1 MQALVPFQQLLEAIL
16 VFEQTHFQTI
26 GAPTVL
32 RKYIKQSYSFI
43 ELSLKQDELLYA
55 QAVFEI
61 SQDQAVLQKVYV
73 SDRSREQQLEASI
86 RNNKAL
92 KDFRWTVAGAHA
104 IQNELVIARCLAAA
118 DAIARRAVN
127 CAHGDDY
134 RPGCYSSVLVSD
146 TEIILSQINH
156 MNAKS
161 LKHKN
166 DYCLRNLVFTIPLI
180 EQVQVKLSD
189 HQLGPMRISFS
200 DSSSANN
207 LRCGEA
213 IMEQIKL
220 EQAAYL

>member
-1 MQALVPFQQLLEAIL
+1 M

-104 IQNELVIARCLAAA
+104 TQNELVVARCLAAA

-134 RPGCYSSVLVSD
+134 RPGCYNSVLVSD
-146 TEIILSQINH
+146 TEIVLSQINH

-180 EQVQVKLSD
+180 EHVQVKLSD
-189 HQLGPMRISFS
+189 LQLGPMRISFS